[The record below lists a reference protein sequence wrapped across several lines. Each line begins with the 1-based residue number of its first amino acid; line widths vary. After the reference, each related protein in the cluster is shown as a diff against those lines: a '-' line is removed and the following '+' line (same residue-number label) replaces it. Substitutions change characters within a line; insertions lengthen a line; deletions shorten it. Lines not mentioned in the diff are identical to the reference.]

1 MSRLSFKWI
10 LAALAVAALAPICFA
25 FGWRLIPAR
34 AATAAVGK
42 VVPWA
47 IAWGLV
53 WTAAAVA
60 LVLAGAMATT
70 GSGDGK
76 SS

>member
-1 MSRLSFKWI
+1 MSRLSIKWI

-34 AATAAVGK
+34 AATAEIGK
-42 VVPWA
+42 LVPWA

-60 LVLAGAMATT
+60 LVLAGAMATIT
-70 GSGDGK
+70 SGDGR